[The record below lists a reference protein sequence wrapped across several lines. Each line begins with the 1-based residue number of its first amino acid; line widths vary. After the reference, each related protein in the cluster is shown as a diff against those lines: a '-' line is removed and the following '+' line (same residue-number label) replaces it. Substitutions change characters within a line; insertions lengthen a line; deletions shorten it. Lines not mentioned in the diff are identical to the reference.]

1 MSTAELNAPLS
12 HITFITESNAMKDVD
27 EIFMREALALARR
40 AAEIGDVPVGA
51 LVVCNGEIIGRG
63 YNEREKRQ
71 CATAH
76 AELIAIEEACAAKKS
91 RRLYGCTLYV
101 TMEPCPMCAGA
112 IVNSLIERVVFGCKD
127 AFAGCCGSVLNI
139 NSYPFNHSFS
149 AEGGVLS
156 DEAAKLLKDFFKSR
170 R

>member
-1 MSTAELNAPLS
+1 MND
-12 HITFITESNAMKDVD
+12 MDVF
-27 EIFMREALALARR
+27 FMREALALARH
-40 AAEIGDVPVGA
+40 AAELGDVPVGA

-63 YNEREKRQ
+63 FNERERFQ
-71 CATAH
+71 RATAH
-76 AELIAIEEACAAKKS
+76 AELIAIEEACAAKQS

-127 AFAGCCGSVLNI
+127 AVAGCCGSVLNL

-149 AEGGVLS
+149 IEGGVLF